1 MLVVLRTD
9 VLPTRSDFVFFE
21 YLVMKQNEITVGRF
35 LRIVLFVM
43 VVVVAYFVLD
53 SLSGVL
59 LPFAIAWLFAYMLNP
74 LVNFVQEKMRVKYR
88 ALSILLS
95 MLFVGGILYGAFMLV
110 VPSMFRELYAL
121 KDITVSFLG
130 KNINDGS
137 IPAPIMDFFREIS
150 TQYGFAEILQNS
162 GDTGLVS
169 ILAER
174 MQVLLL
180 GTVDILG
187 QVLTVSLIMLYLF
200 FILFDFER
208 VSRGWQPYV
217 PKKWRGVVSKLWK
230 DLVYGMN
237 QYFRGQVLVALCV
250 GVLFSS
256 GFVIIKFPA
265 AIAFGMFVGI
275 LNLVPY
281 LQAVAVLPMAL
292 LAMLK
297 AANTGDGFWPIML
310 MALCVMLV
318 VQLIQDMLLVPKI
331 MGKRMNLHPAVI
343 LLSLS
348 IWGHLLG
355 LLGMIV
361 ALPLTTLLLAYL
373 RRYNEIAETS
383 GSSEEYILKEAI
395 DSARISKEKNDAKM
409 NEDAEDVHP

>member
-1 MLVVLRTD
+1 
-9 VLPTRSDFVFFE
+9 
-21 YLVMKQNEITVGRF
+21 MKQNEITVGRF
-35 LRIVLFVM
+35 LRILLFAII
-43 VVVVAYFVLD
+43 VVAAYFVLN

-59 LPFAIAWLFAYMLNP
+59 LPFAIAWLLAYMLNP

-88 ALSILLS
+88 ALAIVLA
-95 MLFVGGILYGAFMLV
+95 MVFVVAVLYGLFMLV

-137 IPAPIMDFFREIS
+137 IPEPIMNFFRELS
-150 TQYGFAEILQNS
+150 TQYGVAELLQS
-162 GDTGLVS
+162 QSDTGL
-169 ILAER
+169 IEMLLER
-174 MQVLLL
+174 LQVLLL
-180 GTVDILG
+180 GTVDIMG
-187 QVLTVSLIMLYLF
+187 QVLTMSLIMLYLF

-208 VSRGWQPYV
+208 VSRGWQPYI
-217 PKKWRGVVSKLWK
+217 PKKWRGVMSKLWK

-237 QYFRGQVLVALCV
+237 QYFRGQALVALCV
-250 GVLFSS
+250 GVLFSI
-256 GFVIIKFPA
+256 GFVIIDFPA
-265 AIAFGMFVGI
+265 AIAFGMFIGM

-281 LQAVAVLPMAL
+281 LQAVSVLPMAL

-297 AANTGDGFWPIML
+297 AANTGGGFWP
-310 MALCVMLV
+310 VMLGALAVLMV
-318 VQLIQDMLLVPKI
+318 VQLIQDMFLVPKI

-383 GSSEEYILKEAI
+383 RSSEEYILKEAI
-395 DSARISKEKNDAKM
+395 DSARISRESVNAEEEEPDTVQDEDKE
-409 NEDAEDVHP
+409 

>member
-1 MLVVLRTD
+1 
-9 VLPTRSDFVFFE
+9 
-21 YLVMKQNEITVGRF
+21 MKQNEITVGRF
-35 LRIVLFVM
+35 LRIVLFTIVI
-43 VVVVAYFVLD
+43 VVAYFVLE
-53 SLSGVL
+53 SLSSVL

-74 LVNFVQEKMRVKYR
+74 LVNFVQNRMRVKYR
-88 ALSILLS
+88 ALSILLAV
-95 MLFVGGILYGAFMLV
+95 LFVSGVLYGIFMLV

-137 IPAPIMDFFREIS
+137 IPEPIMNFFREIS

-162 GDTGLVS
+162 GDTGLVAM
-169 ILAER
+169 LVER
-174 MQVLLL
+174 LQMLML

-187 QVLTVSLIMLYLF
+187 QVLTVSLIILYLF

-250 GVLFSS
+250 GILFSC
-256 GFVIIKFPA
+256 GFVIIDFPA
-265 AIAFGMFVGI
+265 AIAFGMFIGI

-281 LQAVAVLPMAL
+281 LQVVSILPMAL

-297 AANTGDGFWPIML
+297 AANTGSGFWPVML
-310 MALCVMLV
+310 MALCVV
-318 VQLIQDMLLVPKI
+318 VTVQLIQDLLLVPKI

-373 RRYNEIAETS
+373 RRYNEIAENS

-395 DSARISKEKNDAKM
+395 DSVRIEKAKNVAEKGDASKE
-409 NEDAEDVHP
+409 

>member
-1 MLVVLRTD
+1 MNVI
-9 VLPTRSDFVFFE
+9 
-21 YLVMKQNEITVGRF
+21 KQNEITVGRF
-35 LRIVLFVM
+35 LRIVLVAI
-43 VVVVAYFVLD
+43 VLVAAYFVVN

-59 LPFAIAWLFAYMLNP
+59 LPFAIAWLLAYMLNP

-88 ALSILLS
+88 ALAIVIS
-95 MLFVGGILYGAFMLV
+95 MLVVGAALYGLFMLV
-110 VPSMFRELYAL
+110 VPSIFRELYAL
-121 KDITVSFLG
+121 KDITVAFLG
-130 KNINDGS
+130 RNINDGS

-150 TQYGFAEILQNS
+150 TQYGFAELLQSS
-162 GDTGLVS
+162 GDAGLIS

-174 MQVLLL
+174 LQVLLL
-180 GTVDILG
+180 GTVDIMG
-187 QVLTVSLIMLYLF
+187 QVLTICLIMLYLF

-208 VSRGWQPYV
+208 VSKGWQPYV
-217 PKKWRGVVSKLWK
+217 PKKWRGVVSKLWS

-237 QYFRGQVLVALCV
+237 QYFRGQALVAFCV
-250 GVLFSS
+250 GVLFSI
-256 GFVIIKFPA
+256 GFLIIDFPA
-265 AIAFGMFVGI
+265 AIAFGMFIGL

-297 AANTGDGFWPIML
+297 AASAGAGFWP
-310 MALCVMLV
+310 VMLGALAVMMV
-318 VQLIQDMLLVPKI
+318 VQVIQDMFLVPKI

-355 LLGMIV
+355 VLGMIV
-361 ALPLTTLLLAYL
+361 ALPMTTLLLAYL

-383 GSSEEYILKEAI
+383 GSSEEYILREAI
-395 DSARISKEKNDAKM
+395 DTVNISRGRKSADGQDDEAEGIPVEESDDLPDDLP
-409 NEDAEDVHP
+409 NEMK

>member
-1 MLVVLRTD
+1 MNVI
-9 VLPTRSDFVFFE
+9 
-21 YLVMKQNEITVGRF
+21 KQNEITVGRF
-35 LRIVLFVM
+35 LRIVLVAIAL
-43 VVVVAYFVLD
+43 VAAYFVVN

-59 LPFAIAWLFAYMLNP
+59 LPFAIAWLLAYMLNP

-88 ALSILLS
+88 ALAIVIS
-95 MLFVGGILYGAFMLV
+95 MLVVGAALYGLFMLV
-110 VPSMFRELYAL
+110 VPSIFRELYAL
-121 KDITVSFLG
+121 KDITVAFLG
-130 KNINDGS
+130 RNINDGS

-150 TQYGFAEILQNS
+150 TQYGFAELLQSS
-162 GDTGLVS
+162 GDAGLIS

-174 MQVLLL
+174 LQVLLL
-180 GTVDILG
+180 GTVDIMG
-187 QVLTVSLIMLYLF
+187 QVLTVCLIMLYLF

-208 VSRGWQPYV
+208 VSKGWQPYV
-217 PKKWRGVVSKLWK
+217 PKKWRGVVSKLWS

-237 QYFRGQVLVALCV
+237 QYFRGQALVAFCV
-250 GVLFSS
+250 GVLFSI
-256 GFVIIKFPA
+256 GFLIIDFPA
-265 AIAFGMFVGI
+265 AIAFGMFIGL

-297 AANTGDGFWPIML
+297 AASAGAGFWP
-310 MALCVMLV
+310 VMLGALAVMMV
-318 VQLIQDMLLVPKI
+318 VQVIQDMFLVPKI

-355 LLGMIV
+355 VLGMIV
-361 ALPLTTLLLAYL
+361 ALPMTTLLLAYL

-383 GSSEEYILKEAI
+383 GSSEEYILREAI
-395 DSARISKEKNDAKM
+395 DTVNISRGRKSADGQDGEAEGVPVEESDDAPEDIP
-409 NEDAEDVHP
+409 NEMK